1 MLIQSTLPNLLHRG
15 KVRDTY
21 ALGAD
26 MLLMVTTDR
35 ISAFDVVLPN
45 AIPNKGMV
53 LNRMSAFWFQ
63 KTAHLAPNHF
73 LSLADAPGVAARFS
87 GQPLLR
93 RLPTE
98 VARRAMIVK
107 RAQRLDLEC
116 IVRGY
121 IAGSAWGEYRRQG
134 TVCGKPMPKGLA
146 EGAAFPQP
154 IFTPTTKAETGH
166 DQNMTDQQVLD
177 LVGAELAGKL
187 ERASKAVYQFAHDYA
202 RQRGI
207 ILADTKLEFGLLDGQ
222 LILIDELLTP
232 DSSRFWDAAGYQP
245 GQAQPNYDKQFVR
258 DYLLSQDWNQSPPAP
273 ALPED
278 VVAKTSQRYMEA
290 YQRLT
295 GERLDS

>member
-1 MLIQSTLPNLLHRG
+1 MLIETKLPNLLHRG

-21 ALGAD
+21 ALGSD
-26 MLLMVTTDR
+26 LLLMVTTDR

-45 AIPNKGMV
+45 AIPHKGAV

-73 LSLADAPGVAARFS
+73 LSLADAPGMAARFS

-93 RLPTE
+93 RLPAD
-98 VARRAMIVK
+98 VARQAMIVK
-107 RAQRLDLEC
+107 RAQRIDIEC

-121 IAGSAWGEYRRQG
+121 LAGSAWGEYRRQG
-134 TVCGKPMPKGLA
+134 TVCGKPMPQGLV
-146 EGAAFPQP
+146 EGVAFPEP

-177 LVGAELAGKL
+177 MVGAELAGKL
-187 ERASKAVYQFAHDYA
+187 EQASKAVYQFAHDYA

-207 ILADTKLEFGLLDGQ
+207 ILADTKLEFGLLEGQ

-245 GQAQPNYDKQFVR
+245 GKSQPNYDKQFVR
-258 DYLLSQDWNQSPPAP
+258 DYLTSQGWNLAPPAP

-278 VVAKTSQRYMEA
+278 VVAKTSQRYLEA
-290 YQRLT
+290 YHRLT
-295 GERLDS
+295 GERL